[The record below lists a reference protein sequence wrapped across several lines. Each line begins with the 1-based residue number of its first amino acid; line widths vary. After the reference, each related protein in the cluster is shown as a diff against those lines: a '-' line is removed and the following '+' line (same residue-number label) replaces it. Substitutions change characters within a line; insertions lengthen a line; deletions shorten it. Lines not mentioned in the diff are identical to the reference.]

1 MTASASQ
8 SARPLRWYRRGA
20 GPWGALVLA
29 AVVLAGCGGG
39 DEPDVEIRG
48 LPEPISGDR
57 VPVLTSDQ
65 KLEVDEA
72 AANER
77 VFLPRPYR
85 NLHWP
90 QPGAVP
96 THAIYH
102 LALPPSLELAW
113 RADIGTGDTFDARL
127 VGEPV
132 VQGGRVFTIDT
143 RAKVTAFDTA
153 DGDVLWERTI
163 ERKGEPNRLGFGGGV
178 AYADGRIY
186 AATGHGILAAINA
199 DTGRVDWQFDAG
211 VPMRGGPTVDRD
223 RVVTVTHD
231 NQIFALDADTGEV
244 LWEQLGLAEPAGVI
258 GASSPVITPDTAI
271 VALSSGELNA
281 YRVENG
287 VVIWQDV
294 LSRTRRLTPLATL
307 NDIDGHPVV
316 DRGRVF
322 AISHSGRMVS
332 IDLRSGERIWEKNLG
347 GVSTPWVAG
356 DNIFVVTT
364 DNEVVGMTRSGGRVR
379 WVTEL
384 QRFEDQED
392 REGILRWTGPVL
404 AGDRLVVV
412 SSHGYALTLSPYTGE
427 VLSARELP
435 AGSTVAPVVADR
447 TLYILTSEGDLLA
460 FR

>member
-1 MTASASQ
+1 M
-8 SARPLRWYRRGA
+8 SARRGV
-20 GPWGALVLA
+20 LVACLLLA
-29 AVVLAGCGGG
+29 ACGGG
-39 DEPDVEIRG
+39 DEQEVEIRG

-57 VPVLTSDQ
+57 VPVLTTDQ
-65 KLEVDEA
+65 KLEVDAEA
-72 AANER
+72 AGER

-96 THAIYH
+96 SHAIYH
-102 LALPPSLELAW
+102 LALPQGLDLAW
-113 RADIGTGDTFDARL
+113 RADIGRGESFDTRL

-132 VQGGRVFTIDT
+132 VYGERVFTIDT
-143 RAKVTAFDTA
+143 HAQITAFDA
-153 DGDVLWERTI
+153 QDGRQLWRTQI
-163 ERKGEPNRLGFGGGV
+163 TRKGEPDRLGFGGGV
-178 AYADGRIY
+178 AYWQGRIY
-186 AATGHGILAAINA
+186 AATGHGILAALDA
-199 DTGRVDWQFDAG
+199 ETGRVDWQFDAG
-211 VPMRGGPTVDRD
+211 VPMRGGPTARD
-223 RVVTVTHD
+223 GRVVTVTHD
-231 NQIFALDADTGEV
+231 NQIFALDAETGEV
-244 LWEQLGLAEPAGVI
+244 LWEQLGLAEQAGVI
-258 GASSPVITPDTAI
+258 GASSPVLTDDTAM

-287 VVIWQDV
+287 TVVWQDV
-294 LSRTRRLTPLATL
+294 LSRTRRMTPLATL
-307 NDIDGHPVV
+307 SDIDGHPVV

-356 DNIFVVTT
+356 DNIYLVTT
-364 DNEVVGMTRSGGRVR
+364 DNEVVGMTRAGGRIR

-384 QRFEDQED
+384 QRFEDQEK
-392 REGILRWTGPVL
+392 REGIIRWTGPVL

-427 VLSARELP
+427 VLSARSLP
-435 AGSTVAPVVADR
+435 AGTTVAPVVADQS
-447 TLYILTSEGDLLA
+447 LYILTSEGELLA